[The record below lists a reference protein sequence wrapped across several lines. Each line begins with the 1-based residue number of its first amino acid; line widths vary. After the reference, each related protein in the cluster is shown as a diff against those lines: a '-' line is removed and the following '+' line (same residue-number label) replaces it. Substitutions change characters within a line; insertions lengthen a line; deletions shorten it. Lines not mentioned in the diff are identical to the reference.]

1 MENFLNIEFIYTCM
15 KYFVLVGISIST
27 IELLYNWKSFQD
39 DRLYSW
45 KVIATRGYFSK
56 KNMLHRLANFL
67 LKYPNFIGVI
77 LLRLFIILLLVVP
90 GIWGFSQAPLFL
102 ALVLTSLMIN
112 YRSPFGQDGSDQMS
126 TIVIIVLFLYH
137 INPENLIVAQA
148 GIWFIALQSL
158 LSYFTAGFFKAKG
171 EKWTKNPTAVYMIF
185 NTSTYGSKP
194 IAGFLQNKQQAIT
207 FLTWSTVAVEVT
219 FPLVL
224 VTGYPGMIVFLGWGL
239 GFHLMNALVMGLN
252 SFLWAFLATY
262 GAIIYCCMQLSGYWI
277 F

>member
-1 MENFLNIEFIYTCM
+1 MEYFLNMEFVYTCM

-27 IELLYNWKSFQD
+27 IELLYNWRNFQD
-39 DRLYSW
+39 NRLYSW
-45 KVIATRGYFSK
+45 KVISTRGYFSENNIFHK
-56 KNMLHRLANFL
+56 LAHFL

-77 LLRLFIILLLVVP
+77 IFRVLVLVLLVVP

-102 ALVLTSLMIN
+102 ALVLTSLLIN

-126 TIVIIVLFLYH
+126 TIVVIVLFLYH
-137 INPENLIVAQA
+137 INPENSIVAQA
-148 GIWFIALQSL
+148 GIWFIALQSI

-171 EKWTKNPTAVYMIF
+171 DKWTKNPNAVYLIF

-194 IAGFLQNKQQAIT
+194 IAGYLQNRQSAIT
-207 FLTWSTVAVEVT
+207 FLTWSTVAVEVL

-224 VTGYPGMIVFLGWGL
+224 ITGYPGMLVFLGWGL
-239 GFHLMNALVMGLN
+239 AFHLMNALVMGLN

-262 GAIIYCCMQLSGYWI
+262 GAIIYCCMQFSTYWI

>member
-1 MENFLNIEFIYTCM
+1 MDNFLNIEFIYACM
-15 KYFVLVGISIST
+15 KYCVLMGISIST

-56 KNMLHRLANFL
+56 KNILHKLAHFL
-67 LKYPNFIGVI
+67 LKYPNFLGVI
-77 LLRLFIILLLVVP
+77 VFRLIATLLLIVP
-90 GIWGFSQAPLFL
+90 GIWEFSQAPLFL

-137 INPENLIVAQA
+137 INPQNLIIAEV

-158 LSYFTAGFFKAKG
+158 LSYFTAGFFKSKG
-171 EKWTKNPTAVYMIF
+171 DKWTTNPTAVFLIF

-194 IAGFLQNKQQAIT
+194 IAGYLQNKQQAIT
-207 FLTWSTVAVEVT
+207 FLTWSTVAVEVL
-219 FPLVL
+219 FPAVL
-224 VTGYPGMIVFLGWGL
+224 FTGYPGMIIFLGWGL

>member
-1 MENFLNIEFIYTCM
+1 MENFLNIEFVYICM

-27 IELLYNWKSFQD
+27 IELLYNWKNFKD

-45 KVIATRGYFSK
+45 KVISTRGYFSE
-56 KNMLHRLANFL
+56 KNTLHKLANFL

-77 LLRLFIILLLVVP
+77 ILRLIIILLLVVP

-137 INPENLIVAQA
+137 INPENSIVAQA

-171 EKWTKNPTAVYMIF
+171 EKWTTRPNAVFLIF
-185 NTSTYGSKP
+185 NTATYGSKP
-194 IAGFLQNKQQAIT
+194 IAGYLQNRQMAIT
-207 FLTWSTVAVEVT
+207 FLTWSTVAVEAA

-239 GFHLMNALVMGLN
+239 TFHLMNALVMGLN

-262 GAIIYCCMQLSGYWI
+262 GAIIYCCLQLSGYWI
-277 F
+277 L